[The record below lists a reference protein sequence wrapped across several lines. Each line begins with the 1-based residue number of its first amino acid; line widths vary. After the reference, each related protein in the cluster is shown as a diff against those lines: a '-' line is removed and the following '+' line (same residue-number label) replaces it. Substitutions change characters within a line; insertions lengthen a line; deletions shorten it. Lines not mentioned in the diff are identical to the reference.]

1 MTRNLV
7 LLPNQEKQME
17 NAGTSKKKNVADTDD
32 DGNSSDSSNEEES
45 PRALSYRTPLLTQV
59 CMLRKP

>member
-1 MTRNLV
+1 MNKYLF
-7 LLPNQEKQME
+7 LFSNQEKQTE

-32 DGNSSDSSNEEES
+32 DGNTSDSSSEEES

-59 CMLRKP
+59 LW

>member
-1 MTRNLV
+1 
-7 LLPNQEKQME
+7 ME

-32 DGNSSDSSNEEES
+32 DGNSSDSSSEEES